1 MNVIQNSYFFLIVI
15 SDENFLEQRMDIEKA
30 RNYFPHLKSGKIYFN
45 HASTG
50 PLSRPVLDNIN
61 KVLYEKSQT
70 NIDEFIGLQSV
81 IRETKNDLGELI
93 NTTADRIAFVDNTSN
108 GINVLSQGIQWRKGD
123 RILLNDLEFPANV
136 YPFLNLEK
144 HGVAIDF
151 VKSHNGI
158 VTADDVSEMIKPE
171 TKLVSISQVQFL
183 TGYRAD
189 LEKIGN
195 ICRDK
200 GIIFSVDAI
209 QGLGAVR
216 LDVEKDKIDFVSAGS
231 QKWLLGLQGLGFI
244 YVSKKLQESMVPGN
258 VGWLSVEDAWN
269 LLNYDLTLKKTADCF
284 QGGTLNSIG
293 IYALNAS
300 MKIFKEFGF
309 NEIEKNIVNNSTYL
323 MKRLNAIGIKPILAG
338 CSSKELSGIVSFA
351 HKESK
356 KIFDKFLQNNIH
368 CAVREGMIRLS
379 PHFYNT
385 ADETDKIVE
394 ILKSFV

>member
-1 MNVIQNSYFFLIVI
+1 MN
-15 SDENFLEQRMDIEKA
+15 IEKA
-30 RNYFPHLKSGKIYFN
+30 RIYFPYLKSGKIYFN

-50 PLSRPVLDNIN
+50 PLSQPVLNNIN
-61 KVLYEKSQT
+61 KVLYEKSET

-81 IRETKNDLGELI
+81 IKETKNDLGELI
-93 NTTADRIAFVDNTSN
+93 NTAPDRIAFTDNTSN
-108 GINVLSQGIQWRKGD
+108 GINVLAQGIQWEKGD

-136 YPFLNLEK
+136 YPFLNLK
-144 HGVAIDF
+144 RFGVEVDF

-158 VTADDVSEMIKPE
+158 ASADDVIEMIKPG
-171 TKLVSISQVQFL
+171 TRLVSISQVQFL

-195 ICRDK
+195 ICREK

-216 LDVEKDKIDFVSAGS
+216 LDVEKDNIDFISAGS

-269 LLNYDLTLKKTADCF
+269 LLNYELTLKNNADCF

-300 MKIFKEFGF
+300 MKILKEFGF
-309 NEIEKNIVNNSTYL
+309 DEIEKNVLNNSTYL
-323 MKRLNAIGIKPILAG
+323 MKKLDAIGIKPVLAG

-356 KIFDKFLQNNIH
+356 RIFDTLLQHNIH

-385 ADETDKIVE
+385 VEETDKIIE